1 MRARVRYNEPVKR
14 LEFILAVTVVAVG
27 PEVAGAQQVHIT
39 APTPP
44 RERGIEGIIGPE
56 LQYELTQ
63 PDDARYLPPG
73 PRVHHDPAFI
83 APLSKAT
90 ESGRVGV
97 AGWTSPTAA
106 IGAPATGNRE
116 VTGYFAIGFAFEW
129 GGPPMTKRPVR

>member
-1 MRARVRYNEPVKR
+1 VEYNESVKK
-14 LEFILAVTVVAVG
+14 LVFGLMAVCIGLGAGTAV
-27 PEVAGAQQVHIT
+27 AQQVNIT
-39 APTPP
+39 APTPRP
-44 RERGIEGIIGPE
+44 ERGIDGIIGPE

-83 APLSKAT
+83 EPLSKAT
-90 ESGRVGV
+90 ETGRMGL
-97 AGWTSPTAA
+97 AGWTSPSAA
-106 IGAPATGNRE
+106 MGAPASGNKE